1 MGRFFSYLMLTSVK
15 YLSSVFYRYDVNWLN
30 TSKNNVD
37 WDNIRLIVFLN
48 HTSLYEPIFVRVAPN
63 RFLWQIS
70 RNLVVPGADI
80 TMNRPL
86 VGRFFKFLLP
96 GLVSITRKKD
106 FSWRYFLEKISPKS
120 IVAILPEG
128 RMKRKDGLDKHGKP
142 MTVRGGI
149 ADILEG
155 LDHGKALFVYSG
167 GLHHI
172 QAPGDKLPKLFKKV
186 KVNLELLPISS
197 YKKSLINSPLCNF
210 KRNLMED
217 LNKRLNTLIPKE

>member
-1 MGRFFSYLMLTSVK
+1 MGRFLSYLMLTSVK
-15 YLSSVFYRYDVNWLN
+15 ILSSVFYRYDVNWLN
-30 TSKNNVD
+30 TSKKNVD

-48 HTSLYEPIFVRVAPN
+48 HTSLYEPIFIRVAPN
-63 RFLWQIS
+63 RFLWRIS

-80 TMNRPL
+80 TMNRPV

-96 GLVSITRKKD
+96 GVVSITRKKD

-149 ADILEG
+149 ADILDG
-155 LDHGKALFVYSG
+155 LDNGKALFVYSG

-172 QAPGDKLPKLFKKV
+172 QAPGEKLPKLFKKV

-197 YKKSLINSPLCNF
+197 YKESLINSPLCNF

-217 LNKRLNTLIPKE
+217 LNKRLKTLIPKE